1 MTWSVLLVDDDPAFL
16 SLARRIVESMGAK
29 VVATAEDAAA
39 AIAAA
44 NATRPE
50 AALVD
55 VGLPD
60 RDGIDL
66 GRELVDLPWRPR
78 VVLTSTDR
86 DAVSAIDDRDERRH
100 LPFVPKEELANGGP
114 LRRLPLGSVDD
125 ESLYRGRGSRKSPL
139 QADDSP
145 APGGE
150 H

>member
-1 MTWSVLLVDDDPAFL
+1 MCSVESRVLPTIARPDFAMIALMTSSVLLVDDDPAFL
-16 SLARRIVESMGAK
+16 SLARRIVESLGAE

-44 NATRPE
+44 NEMRPE

-66 GRELVDLPWRPR
+66 GRELAELPWRPR

-86 DAVSAIDDRDERRH
+86 DAVSAIDDLDQSRQ
-100 LPFVPKEELANGGP
+100 LPFVPKEELANGAP
-114 LRRLPLGSVDD
+114 LRRLLLG
-125 ESLYRGRGSRKSPL
+125 
-139 QADDSP
+139 Q
-145 APGGE
+145 
-150 H
+150 